1 MLIFVGQ
8 FWNIPVELEEFTGT
22 VPPNDTLSYYTVS
35 VTPPDGDVRSFVGHL
50 YDVTWDFTPV
60 PCVYAGNRNGGPV
73 YEFDNPNDPVI
84 EGNYTQYQ
92 VSDIFSTQFTYEQ
105 FDESRCN

>member
-1 MLIFVGQ
+1 MD
-8 FWNIPVELEEFTGT
+8 EFTGT
-22 VPPNDTLSYYTVS
+22 KPDNLTYYTVT

-73 YEFDNPNDPVI
+73 FEFDNPNDSVI
-84 EGNYTQYQ
+84 EGNYTLYE
-92 VSDIFSTQFTYEQ
+92 VSDLFSTGFTYEQ
-105 FDESRCN
+105 FDEARCN